1 LSRAKLA
8 SLHVYSPPLMVM
20 GQYSLTSSMR
30 TEFTDSVGELLPEGA
45 GISRR
50 VMFKES
56 GSSLRSD
63 TGVA

>member
-1 LSRAKLA
+1 LSRAKQA

-20 GQYSLTSSMR
+20 GQYSLTRSMR
-30 TEFTDSVGELLPEGA
+30 TEFTDSIGELPEGA

>member
-30 TEFTDSVGELLPEGA
+30 TEFMDPVGELTDGA